1 MEHTNSLQKN
11 SSWVIKDKLTGEIL
25 FETFQKSLVDK
36 INKDKYVA
44 VPILQH
50 LQELNQTTRINHAQ
64 R

>member
-1 MEHTNSLQKN
+1 MEHTNSLQKD
-11 SSWVIKDKLTGEIL
+11 SSWVIKDKLTGEVL

-50 LQELNQTTRINHAQ
+50 LQELNQTTGANHVQ

>member
-1 MEHTNSLQKN
+1 MKHTNSLQKD

-50 LQELNQTTRINHAQ
+50 LQELNQTTTGKNCD
-64 R
+64 